1 MSREI
6 GMISRMMS
14 EMISHAVLFPLPFRA
29 YFYLEG
35 TLQTILRE
43 LCRVVRPDSYRAI
56 ITSNDIKVF
65 TIQMLRYTLQSE
77 EY

>member
-1 MSREI
+1 
-6 GMISRMMS
+6 MS
-14 EMISHAVLFPLPFRA
+14 EMISHALLFRA

-35 TLQTILRE
+35 MLQTILRE
-43 LCRVVRPDSYRAI
+43 LRRVVRPDSYRVV

-77 EY
+77 DH